1 VVVGVVDTR
10 VRPKIGLKALVGS
23 GDKIAL
29 LTLPFAVVGVV
40 LNIAFPSAFDVGG
53 PSSGLR
59 VVSIVMLIVGLA
71 VWAWSVVLI
80 LRRVPH
86 GELITTGPFAF
97 VKHPLYTSVALLVL
111 PSVGFLLDTWLGAA
125 LGVVM
130 YLASRLYAP
139 QEEAELART
148 FGSGWDAYLAGVR
161 IPWL

>member
-1 VVVGVVDTR
+1 MVDTR

-53 PSSGLR
+53 PAPALR
-59 VVSIVMLIVGLA
+59 IASIVMLAVGVA

-80 LRRVPH
+80 VTRVPRD
-86 GELITTGPFAF
+86 ELITTGPFS
-97 VKHPLYTSVALLVL
+97 VGKHPLYTSVALLVL

-125 LGVVM
+125 LGIVM

-139 QEEAELART
+139 EEEAELART
-148 FGSGWDAYLAGVR
+148 FGSGWDAYVASVR